1 MNGKLRAFLLILL
14 TLAVLGAIGA
24 MVYFVRGFDGLP
36 TLTELLKRPK
46 ATQEHVIE
54 TPPPTAEPTPGE
66 EPLPLPT
73 PEALP
78 EPSVEATAAPAAE
91 DEDVISSLSGVLHT
105 GAGDMRYRS
114 EILQA
119 GSGQEGGTLGHVY
132 SSFGQI
138 RLRFTAPDGS
148 ALQEPVILQYAGEDL
163 HQEAR
168 CADLD
173 GDGSEELVIRL
184 HTFENEHTVLLFALD
199 PESGAFRRVHFTQ
212 SEGLTWSSDFD
223 AATGQIWYRHN
234 TDPLQYDCYE
244 LQGLQLVLVRRLE
257 DSRRSSAE
265 ERFSEYVVDGDR
277 LLTVQEKVPA
287 SAIDRGAWSFVNFE

>member
-14 TLAVLGAIGA
+14 TLAVLGSIGA
-24 MVYFVRGFDGLP
+24 MVYFVRGFDSLP

-46 ATQEHVIE
+46 TTEAPVIE
-54 TPPPTAEPTPGE
+54 TPPPSAEPEPSE

-73 PEALP
+73 PEPLP
-78 EPSVEATAAPAAE
+78 EPSAAPTAE
-91 DEDVISSLSGVLHT
+91 DEDVISSLSGVLHSA
-105 GAGDMRYRS
+105 AGDLRYRS

-168 CADLD
+168 CADLN

-184 HTFENEHTVLLFALD
+184 HTFENEHTVLLFAFD
-199 PESGAFRRVHFTQ
+199 PDSAAYRRVHFTQ
-212 SEGLTWSSDFD
+212 SEGLTWSSDYD
-223 AATGQIWYRHN
+223 AATKQIWYRHN

-265 ERFSEYVVDGDR
+265 ERFSEYVVDGER